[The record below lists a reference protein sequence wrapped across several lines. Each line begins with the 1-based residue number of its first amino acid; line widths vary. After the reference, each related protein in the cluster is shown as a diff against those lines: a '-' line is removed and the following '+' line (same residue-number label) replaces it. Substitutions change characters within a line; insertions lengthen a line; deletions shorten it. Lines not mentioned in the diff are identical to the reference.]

1 MTHKQHPIGTPFT
14 PASTA
19 DEVLAGIDLAGRK
32 AVVTGG
38 HAGIGLEV
46 TRALAKAGASV
57 TVGARDPD
65 RAAEALAGIGGVE
78 VGRLDLV
85 NARSVEAFA
94 AAWLGSARPFH
105 ILVNNAGASGGPQ
118 RDARGYETQFATNHL
133 GHFQLTVALL
143 PALRAA
149 HGARVVNVSSGAQRF
164 GRIRWD
170 DPNFTDGY
178 DSRAAYAQ
186 SKLANVLFAVE
197 LDRRWAAD
205 GIRGYAVHPGVVVG
219 TKLNSSAGDEA
230 LRRMGLVDEAGQ
242 PVIDPAAG
250 KKTPGQGASTV
261 VFAAAS
267 PLLAGI
273 GGVYLKDNDISALDD
288 EPRQLTADC
297 IPAEAASHSI
307 DPEAAKRLWMLS
319 ERLLVG
325 NTAPASCRVGPSD
338 RRPLVGL
345 F

>member
-19 DEVLAGIDLAGRK
+19 ADVLAGIDMTGQN
-32 AVVTGG
+32 VIVTGG

-46 TRALAKAGASV
+46 TRALAGAGASV

-65 RAAEALAGIGGVE
+65 RAAGALAGIEGVA

-85 NARSVEAFA
+85 DPGSVEAFA
-94 AAWLGSARPFH
+94 AAWLDGARPLH
-105 ILVNNAGASGGPQ
+105 VLVNGAGASGGPE
-118 RDARGYETQFATNHL
+118 RDVRGYETQFATNHL

-170 DPNFTDGY
+170 DPNFADGY

-205 GIRGYAVHPGVVVG
+205 GVRGYAVHPGVVVG
-219 TKLNSSAGDEA
+219 TKLNRSAGAEA
-230 LRRMGLVDEAGQ
+230 LRRMGLIDEGGQ
-242 PVIDPAAG
+242 AIIDPAVG
-250 KKTPGQGASTV
+250 KKTPKQGASTV
-261 VFAAAS
+261 VFAATS

-273 GGVYLKDNDISALDD
+273 GGVYLKDSDVAVVDD
-288 EPRQLTADC
+288 VQRPLTAGS
-297 IPAEAASHSI
+297 IPADASSAML
-307 DPEAAKRLWMLS
+307 DPDDAERLWAVS
-319 ERLLVG
+319 ERLLG
-325 NTAPASCRVGPSD
+325 
-338 RRPLVGL
+338 
-345 F
+345 

>member
-1 MTHKQHPIGTPFT
+1 M
-14 PASTA
+14 
-19 DEVLAGIDLAGRK
+19 LAGIDLTGRN
-32 AVVTGG
+32 AIVTGG

-46 TRALAKAGASV
+46 TRALASAGVAV
-57 TVGARDPD
+57 RVGARDPE
-65 RAAEALAGIGGVE
+65 RAADAVAGIERVE

-85 NARSVEAFA
+85 DPKSVEAFA
-94 AAWLGSARPFH
+94 SGWLGNGRPLH
-105 ILVNNAGASGGPQ
+105 ILVNNAGASGGPE

-133 GHFQLTVALL
+133 GHFQLTTALL

-164 GRIRWD
+164 GAIRWN
-170 DPNFTDGY
+170 DPNFTKGY

-205 GIRGYAVHPGVVVG
+205 GVRGYAVHPGVVVG
-219 TKLNSSAGDEA
+219 TKLNSSAGEEA
-230 LRRMGLVDEAGQ
+230 LRRMGLIDEAGQ
-242 PVIDPAAG
+242 PIIDPPVG
-250 KKTPGQGASTV
+250 KKTPRQGASTV

-273 GGVYLKDNDISALDD
+273 GGVYLKDNDVAPLDD

-297 IPAEAASHSI
+297 IPAEVASHAI
-307 DPEAAKRLWMLS
+307 DPEAAGRLWALS
-319 ERLLVG
+319 ERLL
-325 NTAPASCRVGPSD
+325 AA
-338 RRPLVGL
+338 
-345 F
+345 